1 MENDPM
7 RRVDHS
13 EFVIE
18 RVLAAKLD
26 RAFRAFSEEK
36 SKRQWF
42 ACDEEMEIA
51 EYSLDFRPGGAEVN
65 RILTPSGEEH
75 LFLGHYLD
83 IVPEERIIYS
93 YSMHVGEIRLSAS
106 LVTIVFRSNGAS
118 TSMTYTEQIAMLDGH
133 QPVAERIRGTELGFD
148 MLDQKLQRL

>member
-1 MENDPM
+1 MKSDLV
-7 RRVDHS
+7 RRVDHY

-18 RVLAAKLD
+18 RGLATKLD

-42 ACDEEMEIA
+42 ACDEEMEIV
-51 EYSLDFRPGGAEVN
+51 EYSLDFRPGGMEVN
-65 RILTPSGEEH
+65 RIRSPSGEEH

-83 IVPEERIIYS
+83 IVPQERIIYC
-93 YSMHVGEIRLSAS
+93 YSMHVAEIRLSAS

-118 TSMTYTEQIAMLDGH
+118 TLMTYTEHIALLDGH
-133 QPVAERIRGTELGFD
+133 QPLEERIRGTELGFD
-148 MLDQKLQRL
+148 LLDQKLPRL